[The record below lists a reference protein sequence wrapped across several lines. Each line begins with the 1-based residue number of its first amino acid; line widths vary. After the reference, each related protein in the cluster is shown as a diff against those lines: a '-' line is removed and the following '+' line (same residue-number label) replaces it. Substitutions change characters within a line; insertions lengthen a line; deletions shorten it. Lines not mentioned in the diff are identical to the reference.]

1 MFIGSLIKH
10 PFRYFKR
17 LCDLIKF
24 KRDSNYLRFFKN
36 THKGQRCFIIG
47 NGASL
52 RIQDLEKIKNEISY
66 GTHGIYEIFDKTSWR
81 PNYYLAQDYTLIYK
95 RKKEIETIDIENKLL
110 AIPIGRKIIRI
121 KGARYIKMFFEEFYP
136 QLPKFSDNIENGI
149 YEGYTVSYMC
159 LQVAAY
165 MGFKEIYLLGV
176 DHSYSTELDE
186 NGNLLKNENVR
197 DHFSDN
203 DKIENVPQTF
213 KSALAYKA
221 AKEYAEKHGIKIYNA
236 TRGGKL
242 EVFERKTLEEVLGIE

>member
-1 MFIGSLIKH
+1 
-10 PFRYFKR
+10 
-17 LCDLIKF
+17 
-24 KRDSNYLRFFKN
+24 
-36 THKGQRCFIIG
+36 
-47 NGASL
+47 
-52 RIQDLEKIKNEISY
+52 
-66 GTHGIYEIFDKTSWR
+66 
-81 PNYYLAQDYTLIYK
+81 
-95 RKKEIETIDIENKLL
+95 
-110 AIPIGRKIIRI
+110 
-121 KGARYIKMFFEEFYP
+121 
-136 QLPKFSDNIENGI
+136 
-149 YEGYTVSYMC
+149 
-159 LQVAAY
+159 

>member
-1 MFIGSLIKH
+1 MMKQFIRIFHRIYDVLCNIIIIDNDKKFIRSL
-10 PFRYFKR
+10 
-17 LCDLIKF
+17 
-24 KRDSNYLRFFKN
+24 
-36 THKGQRCFIIG
+36 KGKDTGKRCFVVG
-47 NGASL
+47 NGPSL
-52 RIQDLEKIKNEISY
+52 SVEDLEKIKGEIAF
-66 GTHGIYEIFDKTSWR
+66 GTHRIYEIFDKTSWR
-81 PNYYLAQDYTLIYK
+81 PDYYLAQDYKLICVS
-95 RKKEIETIDIENKLL
+95 RERIENIEVKNKLI
-110 AIPIGRKIIRI
+110 AIPGRMPIIKI
-121 KGARYIKMFFEEFYP
+121 KGAKYIKLFFEEFYP
-136 QLPKFSDNIENGI
+136 QLPQFAENIENGI
-149 YEGYTVSYMC
+149 YEGYTVTYMC